1 MNMKRRSYHL
11 TLLSAATMAQAGIS
25 FAQALD
31 HGKSYGAA
39 EHSQSSRTPRTVSV
53 TRHLQQGTGGSNA
66 QVG

>member
-1 MNMKRRSYHL
+1 
-11 TLLSAATMAQAGIS
+11 MAQAGIS